1 MQVILTGNT
10 KGLALVWTCGHGLEF
25 FTSVEKR
32 RQCATMY
39 LEHTKSGMKHAN
51 EALYASFPHSI
62 LAWISFEI
70 DNVLEGILNATNGS
84 SNTDFHQPSILS
96 WIAHHAK
103 YSCSCLDFSIY
114 QVCLTK

>member
-32 RQCATMY
+32 RQYATRY
-39 LEHTKSGMKHAN
+39 LEHTKSSMKHAN

-62 LAWISFEI
+62 LAC
-70 DNVLEGILNATNGS
+70 EGPKGRPEGGEWEPIKILAIRNDRLNAKVHT
-84 SNTDFHQPSILS
+84 QP
-96 WIAHHAK
+96 
-103 YSCSCLDFSIY
+103 
-114 QVCLTK
+114 